1 MDRHTLESTAAKYS
15 YLRGLLGIPAGLAFI
30 AAALGN
36 NAVGP
41 FVHDW
46 FFVLVIVALG
56 LVALPITRYYNDN
69 YGRLNPTPRQQVR
82 GAIAVAI
89 GIATMVGGALL
100 LRDLPVNAIAV
111 SFAAL
116 MLITYAIT
124 VGLSPH
130 HVIIWGALLI
140 AGALPVWNG
149 DDSGNAGLVMAGVAV
164 IACGVLDHR
173 MFVRVFG
180 PPTVAADAQA

>member
-1 MDRHTLESTAAKYS
+1 MDRRTLESAAAKYS
-15 YLRGLLGIPAGLAFI
+15 YLRGLLGIPAGLALI

-41 FVHDW
+41 FAHNW
-46 FFVLVIVALG
+46 FFVLVITVLG
-56 LVALPITRYYNDN
+56 LVALAITRYYNDN
-69 YGRLNPTPRQQVR
+69 YGRLNPTSRQQVR

-89 GIATMVGGALL
+89 GITTMVGGAFL
-100 LRDLPVNAIAV
+100 LRDLPVNGIAV

-116 MLITYAIT
+116 VLVTYAIT

-130 HVIIWGALLI
+130 QVIIWGAVLI

-149 DDSGNAGLVMAGVAV
+149 DDPSNTGLVMAGVAA

-173 MFVRVFG
+173 LFVRAFG